1 MSLPTMSVTARIA
14 ADVEMRPTQTGTPMA
29 KLRLVANSRRLN
41 KQTDQWEDADTWWG
55 TATAFGRTAEAIAD
69 AGLAKGDLVTV
80 TGRIKTRDWEDKA
93 TGAKRSVDEVTIDTI
108 GRALAPQRQG
118 GGQQNSYAANG
129 SFGQPRQGDQRN
141 GWTTSEEAPF

>member
-14 ADVEMRPTQTGTPMA
+14 ADVEMRPTQSGTPMA

-69 AGLAKGDLVTV
+69 AGLAKGDLVTI
-80 TGRIKTRDWEDKA
+80 TGRIKTRDWEDKT
-93 TGAKRSVDEVTIDTI
+93 TGAKRSADEVTIDTI
-108 GRALAPQRQG
+108 GRALTPQRQ
-118 GGQQNSYAANG
+118 QQSGYAANG
-129 SFGQPRQGDQRN
+129 SFGQPRQTPADDPWGQQ
-141 GWTTSEEAPF
+141 APSDAPPF